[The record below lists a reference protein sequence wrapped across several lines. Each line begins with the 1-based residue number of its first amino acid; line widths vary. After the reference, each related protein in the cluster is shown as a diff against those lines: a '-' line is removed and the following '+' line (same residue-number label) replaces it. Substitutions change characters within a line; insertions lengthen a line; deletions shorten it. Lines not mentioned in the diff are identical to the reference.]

1 MPTKKKKIKKSQN
14 KTKPERQK
22 EMYVNMFQ
30 MKIGMIFGP
39 TCVEFDMEK
48 HEIVICKVDILQL
61 IECFLKVYKL

>member
-1 MPTKKKKIKKSQN
+1 
-14 KTKPERQK
+14 
-22 EMYVNMFQ
+22 MYVNMFK